1 MNEKNGINQTYA
13 RIHNNKLV
21 LEKLREREL
30 SGTLIGQELNLSN
43 ASVSSIVKDLLEK
56 QIIKISKFESK
67 INVGRK
73 QVYYTLNENFG
84 LVGIVSLSDKKSR
97 LVLANIKEEVLVDI
111 TKEIKQYNLITIY
124 ELILEMKSILEDKYK
139 DIPLKSIVISVP
151 GRVNKKTGQL
161 QLSKQFDKSLFE
173 GDENI
178 LSLFKKYFNCQ
189 VEVLNDIVL
198 ESYGERSKGQLQ
210 DTKNAL
216 LVHID
221 EGIGSTFILNGK
233 SYVGEDGYAGEL
245 GLFRINDNY
254 LDEIVSLRAI
264 KEQLNIESTSELIQK
279 YHTDSNIKNV
289 CNESAKTLGKLLK
302 DVQEFINFSKIII
315 TGSVIDFKDEY
326 LNILINECNNAYKP
340 AEITYSN
347 LGKNSIIIG
356 SIYKA
361 VNDLLSEKSEICKPI
376 MVSER

>member
-111 TKEIKQYNLITIY
+111 TKDIKQYNLITIY

-139 DIPLKSIVISVP
+139 DIPLKSIIISVP

-178 LSLFKKYFNCQ
+178 LSLFKKYFNCH

-210 DTKNAL
+210 DIRNAL

-264 KEQLNIESTSELIQK
+264 KEQLNIESTSTLIQK

-302 DVQEFINFSKIII
+302 DIQEFINFSKIII

-340 AEITYSN
+340 AEIAYSN